1 MTKAEQITSN
11 FDILPADEELFFRC
25 IKAGFSQRRKTL
37 LNSLMSLGDY
47 EKTQIADALDRAGIA
62 HERRAESLTMEE
74 FAALADSLKE
84 V

>member
-1 MTKAEQITSN
+1 
-11 FDILPADEELFFRC
+11 
-25 IKAGFSQRRKTL
+25 
-37 LNSLMSLGDY
+37 MSLGDY

-74 FAALADSLKE
+74 FAALADSLRE